1 MSTGDSNDG
10 DESTPQLPAIVFRE
24 LVETERARIEVERAG
39 IERDNRRSQ
48 VAEKELAVVDAQ
60 DQRQFEYA
68 SATLGTPTCS
78 NWPIAKRSCVVSRG
92 CLRDFSGSLVL
103 AVLGFA
109 FLGNDAQRT
118 LAQDLGGDVLI
129 AIAGFGVITAV
140 GWIIK
145 GFTQP

>member
-24 LVETERARIEVERAG
+24 LVETERARIEMERAG

-68 SATLGTPTCS
+68 SATRDANLQQLADRQAFMRRFA
-78 NWPIAKRSCVVSRG
+78 WVSSG
-92 CLRDFSGSLVL
+92 FSGSWCSRCWASPSL
-103 AVLGFA
+103 ATTPNAPLRRIWVA
-109 FLGNDAQRT
+109 MS
-118 LAQDLGGDVLI
+118 
-129 AIAGFGVITAV
+129 
-140 GWIIK
+140 
-145 GFTQP
+145 

>member
-24 LVETERARIEVERAG
+24 LVETERARIEMERAG

-68 SATLGTPTCS
+68 SATRDANLQQLADRQAFMRRFA
-78 NWPIAKRSCVVSRG
+78 WVS
-92 CLRDFSGSLVL
+92 SGFIGVLVL

-109 FLGNDAQRT
+109 FLGNDAQRA